1 MSAPV
6 FGDPAAIRAA
16 REYRASG
23 SRRGRPWADLAGPG
37 PADETCGT
45 CGFLRASGGTV
56 KTYFKCGAR
65 KMTRGPGTDVRKR
78 DPSCVLW
85 KLAPAPPGA

>member
-6 FGDPAAIRAA
+6 FGDPATIRAA

-37 PADETCGT
+37 PAGETCKT
-45 CGFLRASGGTV
+45 CGFLRVTGHTA

-65 KMTRGPGTDVRKR
+65 PVTRGPGTDVRKKDR
-78 DPSCVLW
+78 SCALW
-85 KLAPAPPGA
+85 KPVSPPGA